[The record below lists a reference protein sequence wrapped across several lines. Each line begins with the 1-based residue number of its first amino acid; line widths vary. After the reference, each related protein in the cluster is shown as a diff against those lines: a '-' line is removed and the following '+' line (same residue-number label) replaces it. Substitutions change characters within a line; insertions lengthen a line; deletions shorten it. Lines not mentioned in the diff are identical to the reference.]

1 MSLIKFE
8 QRSFGD
14 KTFRKME
21 FLKLTNLHTVRIL
34 DAPSYTTYVHWINRV
49 PIKCLDDLLAD
60 TGTTADGCPIC
71 KQNKRIIAENP
82 ETFRKVSTYSRKA
95 QTFYL
100 NVLDRTPVKICP
112 NCNHENTVV
121 GNRFPAACES
131 CNSLI
136 TDVSSA
142 PVNKVKILSRGQTF
156 GEDINSIYNRNVD
169 DTGTVIPIYKYDI
182 QIMVGSNKQAFPQE
196 LINNN
201 DVVTVDPSEL
211 FDLESAPISLD
222 GAEMLELQRGVA
234 LKDIFAARTAS
245 DDEAPVESLNDV
257 EEGKIRS
264 SVIKLLG

>member
-8 QRSFGD
+8 QQSFGD

-34 DAPSYTTYVHWINRV
+34 NAPSYTAYVHWINRI
-49 PIKCLDDLLAD
+49 PIKCLDDE
-60 TGTTADGCPIC
+60 CPIC
-71 KQNKRIIAENP
+71 KQNKLIIAENP
-82 ETFRKVSTYSRKA
+82 ETFRKVSTYSRKS

-112 NCNHENTVV
+112 NCDHENTVV
-121 GNRFPAACES
+121 GNRFPAVCEG

-136 TDVSSA
+136 TDVVSA

-156 GEDINSIYNRNVD
+156 GEDINNIYNRNVD
-169 DTGTVIPIYKYDI
+169 DAGNVIPIYNYDI

-211 FDLESAPISLD
+211 FDLESAPISLG
-222 GAEMLELQRGVA
+222 GAEMLELQRGVS
-234 LKDIFAARTAS
+234 LKDIFAARTAN
-245 DDEAPVESLNDV
+245 DEEEVAESLNDI
-257 EEGKIRS
+257 EEGTIRN